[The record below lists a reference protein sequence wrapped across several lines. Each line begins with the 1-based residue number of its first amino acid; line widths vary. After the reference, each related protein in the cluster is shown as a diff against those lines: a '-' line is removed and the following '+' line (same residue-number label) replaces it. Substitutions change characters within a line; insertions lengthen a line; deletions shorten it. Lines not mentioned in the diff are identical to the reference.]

1 MKDTDKKILIVEDD
15 KIVSK
20 VLEWRLTTMG
30 YSVAGKAATG
40 QDAITLTNETRP
52 DAIFRDISLQGDLDG
67 IETAKSIQEKFTI
80 PIIFLTAHSDTT
92 ILQRI
97 FPLKPA
103 DFITK
108 PFTDDDLRVALRLS
122 ID

>member
-1 MKDTDKKILIVEDD
+1 MADADKKILIVENDE
-15 KIVSK
+15 IVSK
-20 VLEWRLTTMG
+20 VLEWRLTGLG
-30 YSVAGKAATG
+30 YTVSGKTATG
-40 QDAITLTNETRP
+40 QGAINLTNKTRP
-52 DAIFRDISLQGDLDG
+52 DAILMDIGLDGSMDG
-67 IETAKSIQEKFTI
+67 IETAKIIQEKFNI

-92 ILQRI
+92 VLERI

-103 DFITK
+103 NFITK

>member
-1 MKDTDKKILIVEDD
+1 MGDADKKILIVENDE
-15 KIVSK
+15 IVSK
-20 VLEWRLTTMG
+20 VLEWRLTGLG
-30 YSVAGKAATG
+30 YAVSGKASTG

-52 DAIFRDISLQGDLDG
+52 DAILMDIGLDGSMDG
-67 IETAKSIQEKFTI
+67 IEAAKIIQEKFNI
-80 PIIFLTAHSDTT
+80 PIIFLTAHADTT
-92 ILQRI
+92 ILERI

-103 DFITK
+103 NFITK